1 MEKPIR
7 VFVIIPTLNE
17 ARGVGWVI
25 ANCRRT
31 LKDID
36 HEIIIVDG
44 YSTDGTAEIAESLG
58 AKILHEKQKGYGS
71 ALITGFNEVLQNQQE
86 SEKNG
91 KYEDIITLM
100 DADSTY
106 DPADIPNLLTAL
118 QNNGA
123 DMVIGNRFAG
133 MRRGAMTQLNR
144 IGNHFFTILLNRLY
158 GLNIN
163 DSQSGMRAIKARSLR
178 KMHLE
183 ASGMP
188 LASEMLIEAKKRGL
202 NVVEIPITYGRRIG
216 QPKLQ
221 PLRDGWR
228 IALTMMRLSTDF
240 NPMLTFGG
248 LAFLFLIA
256 AGGTGIYTLYGWYMW
271 NYHGWNTWP
280 RMGSA
285 TLSAMFFMTSV
296 ILFSFGLLLD
306 AVLRVLRAIRVLM
319 EEIHERQP

>member
-1 MEKPIR
+1 MEKPTR
-7 VFVIIPTLNE
+7 VFVVIPTLNE
-17 ARGVGWVI
+17 SRGVGWVI
-25 ANCRRT
+25 ANCHRT
-31 LKDID
+31 LKDLD
-36 HEIIIVDG
+36 HEVIVVDG

-58 AKILHEKQKGYGS
+58 AKILYEKQKGYGS
-71 ALITGFNEVLQNQQE
+71 ALITGFNDVLQNPE
-86 SEKNG
+86 AEKNG
-91 KYEDIITLM
+91 KYEDIIVLM

-144 IGNHFFTILLNRLY
+144 IGNRFFTILLNRLY

-163 DSQSGMRAIKARSLR
+163 DSQSGMRAIRVRSLR

-188 LASEMLIEAKKRGL
+188 LASEMLIEAKKREL
-202 NVVEIPITYGRRIG
+202 NVVEVPITYGKRIG
-216 QPKLQ
+216 RPKLQ

-240 NPMLTFGG
+240 KPMLTFGG
-248 LAFLFLIA
+248 LAFLFLIIA
-256 AGGTGIYTLYGWYMW
+256 AGTGIYTLHGWYMW
-271 NYHGWNTWP
+271 RYYGWDTWP
-280 RMGSA
+280 RTGSA
-285 TLSAMFFMTSV
+285 TLSAMFFITSV

-306 AVLRVLRAIRVLM
+306 AVLRVLRAIRQLM

>member
-1 MEKPIR
+1 MRI
-7 VFVIIPTLNE
+7 FVVIPTLNE

-25 ANCRRT
+25 ANCRRA
-31 LKDID
+31 LKDLD
-36 HEIIIVDG
+36 HRIIVIDG
-44 YSTDGTAEIAESLG
+44 YSTDGTAEIAESLDV
-58 AKILHEKQKGYGS
+58 KVMYEDQKGYGA
-71 ALITGFNEVLQNQQE
+71 ALATGFNEVLRNQE
-86 SEKNG
+86 DEKNG
-91 KYEDIITLM
+91 EYEDIIVLM
-100 DADSTY
+100 DGDSTY
-106 DPADIPNLLTAL
+106 DPADIPNLLAAL

-144 IGNHFFTILLNRLY
+144 LGNRFFTILMNRLY

-178 KMHLE
+178 KMRLE

-202 NVVEIPITYGRRIG
+202 KVVEVPITYGKRIG

-240 NPMLTFGG
+240 KPMLTFGG

-256 AGGTGIYTLYGWYMW
+256 GGGTGIYTLYGWYMW

-306 AVLRVLRAIRVLM
+306 AVLRVLRAIRQLM